1 MYIPKGE
8 VDWRAVAAAFGLRPD
23 ITYLNTGSEGSLPLH
38 LQAAMTQW
46 MALWASDPSQAF
58 FINPELNSFQSVN
71 RTRMAAFVKAPA
83 ADVVLTDNTTMG
95 LAMVL
100 LGLPFRPGDEILV
113 TNHDHFSML
122 SPLYVLQ
129 STRGVRVVT
138 LSLPNPVISSEQ
150 IVDIFR
156 RAITPQ
162 TRVFCFS
169 HVTYTVGLRMPV
181 AELCDLARQFGILSV
196 VDAAHAMG
204 MLELDIPALG
214 CDFYATSGHKWF
226 NGPPGT
232 GILYI
237 RSATTNPYGLVPIV
251 SERAGDV
258 GEGVSIADALQK
270 RANLNGP
277 AFSTLSESADFA
289 DWIGPKTIED
299 RILHLASEVRRRAID
314 RWGTGCLYSP
324 PMQPGSEELCSGLT
338 AFVPSKDPAK
348 RYDTTWVQKIATT
361 LWNDYRIWVLSTAF
375 PAPAG
380 VSASNVHVLR
390 ISTSIYNDEAQID
403 RLFAAL
409 DTIEPA
415 RRITR
420 GLPGNPNGEG
430 QP

>member
-1 MYIPKGE
+1 ME
-8 VDWRAVAAAFGLRPD
+8 
-23 ITYLNTGSEGSLPLH
+23 
-38 LQAAMTQW
+38 
-46 MALWASDPSQAF
+46 LWASDPSQAF
-58 FINPELNSFQSVN
+58 FNNPELNSFQSVN

-83 ADVVLTDNTTMG
+83 TDVVLTDNTTMG

-129 STRGVRVVT
+129 STRGVNVVT
-138 LSLPNPVISSEQ
+138 LSLPNPATSAEQ

-162 TRVFCFS
+162 TRVICFS

-181 AELCDLARQFGILSV
+181 GELCTLARQYGILSV

-204 MLELDIPALG
+204 MLDLDIPALG

-237 RSATTNPYGLVPIV
+237 RNAVANPYALVPIV

-258 GEGVSIADALQK
+258 GNGVTIADALQK

-277 AFSTLSESADFA
+277 AFAALSGTADFA
-289 DWIGPKTIED
+289 DWIGTKTIED
-299 RILHLASEVRRRAID
+299 RILHLASEVRCRAVD

-338 AFVPSKDPAK
+338 AFLPSKDSSK
-348 RYDTTWVQKIATT
+348 SYDTTWVQNIATT
-361 LWNDYRIWVLSTAF
+361 LWSDYRIWTLSTAF

-380 VSASNVHVLR
+380 VPAANAQVLR

-409 DTIEPA
+409 DTIVA
-415 RRITR
+415 SRRMR
-420 GLPGNPNGEG
+420 GLSGHPKGDR